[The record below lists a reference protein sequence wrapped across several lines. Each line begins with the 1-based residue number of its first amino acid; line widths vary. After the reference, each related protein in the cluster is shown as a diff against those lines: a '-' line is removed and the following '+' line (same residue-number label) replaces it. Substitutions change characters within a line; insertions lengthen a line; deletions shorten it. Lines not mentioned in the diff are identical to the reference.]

1 MAFLRNDAIN
11 RVNLHSGIQALA
23 QGAGA
28 IFVLVFLLKAGVSIP
43 VVLLAQAA
51 IVTGRFL
58 LRPAILPF
66 AKRFGLKPMLIVGTL
81 GLALQYPALT
91 QVQGV
96 GAGLLI
102 LCVVSA
108 VGEVFYWLSY
118 NAYFAALGDREHRGH
133 QVGAREALVAVVGI
147 VAPLLGASALVTV
160 GPGWTFAGVGLIQAL
175 AAVPL
180 FGAPNVAVKPA
191 APGAFRAALP
201 AVALI
206 AIDGWFDS
214 SYIFV
219 WQIAL
224 FGSLGESLSAYGGAM
239 ALAGLVGAACGLVL
253 GRHVDAGH
261 GRRAVAIAYA
271 VAATVVLLRAASVG
285 LPWLAVMANALGAL
299 VMPLLIPVLASV
311 TYNLAKVSPCPL
323 RFSLATEA
331 GWDAGCFAGSLCA
344 AAVAASG
351 ASLSAAVLLGL
362 PGIVAGS
369 ILLRRHY
376 PRSAGAPTVA
386 DRSADSELRAIR

>member
-23 QGAGA
+23 QGAGGL
-28 IFVLVFLLKAGVSIP
+28 FVLVFLLRAGVSIP

-51 IVTGRFL
+51 IVAGRFL
-58 LRPAILPF
+58 LRPAILPL
-66 AKRFGLKPMLIVGTL
+66 AKRWGLKPMLVIGTL
-81 GLALQYPALT
+81 GLALQYPVLAR
-91 QVQGV
+91 VHGV
-96 GAGLLI
+96 GVGLLV
-102 LCVVSA
+102 LCIVSA

-118 NAYFAALGDREHRGH
+118 NAYFAALGDPEHRGH

-147 VAPLLGASALVTV
+147 VAPLLGASALLTV

-180 FGAPNVAVKPA
+180 LGAPNVAVKPA
-191 APGAFRAALP
+191 APGAFKAALP
-201 AVALI
+201 AVFLI
-206 AIDGWFDS
+206 AADGWFDS
-214 SYIFV
+214 SYLFV

-261 GRRAVAIAYA
+261 GRRAVVIAYA
-271 VAATVVLLRAASVG
+271 VAAIVVLLRASSVG
-285 LPWLAVMANALGAL
+285 LPWLAVAANACGAL
-299 VMPLLIPVLASV
+299 VMPLLIPVLASA
-311 TYNLAKVSPCPL
+311 TYNLAKASPCPL

-331 GWDAGCFAGSLCA
+331 GWDAGCFAGSIAA

-351 ASLSAAVLLGL
+351 ASLSFAILLGL
-362 PGIVAGS
+362 PGIAAGT
-369 ILLRRHY
+369 ILLRRRY
-376 PRSAGAPTVA
+376 PKQAAATVT
-386 DRSADSELRAIR
+386 DRSGDSQVDAVR